1 MSEKARQMPTV
12 SEVVSVDE
20 NLSIKFPESVSKA
33 LEITPDTKL
42 LLMADPTV
50 GEIIMNVAARP
61 GAPLA
66 EARMIIDNQPGSLT
80 KIGGKLGEDQIN
92 IVMFLMPPSTMNTIN
107 GTMLLDV
114 SKTNKTAKEIETS
127 LSELD
132 VIQKATVKLV

>member
-1 MSEKARQMPTV
+1 MSDKTRQMPTV

-20 NLSIKFPESVSKA
+20 NLRIQLPESVSKT

-66 EARMIIDNQPGSLT
+66 EARMIIGNQPGSLT
-80 KIGGKLGEDQIN
+80 KIGGKLAEDQIN
-92 IVMFLMPPSTMNTIN
+92 IVMFLMPPSTMDTIN

-114 SKTNKTAKEIETS
+114 SKSKKTAREIETS

-132 VIQKATVKLV
+132 VIRKVTVKLV

>member
-1 MSEKARQMPTV
+1 
-12 SEVVSVDE
+12 
-20 NLSIKFPESVSKA
+20 

-66 EARMIIDNQPGSLT
+66 EARMIIGNQPGSLT
-80 KIGGKLGEDQIN
+80 KIGGKLAGDQIN
-92 IVMFLMPPSTMNTIN
+92 IVMFLMPPSTKETIN
-107 GTMLLDV
+107 GTMLLDI
-114 SKTNKTAKEIETS
+114 SRSNKTIKEIEKS

-132 VIQKATVKLV
+132 VVRKVTVKLV

>member
-66 EARMIIDNQPGSLT
+66 EARMIIDNHPGSLT

-114 SKTNKTAKEIETS
+114 SKSNKTAKEIETS

>member
-1 MSEKARQMPTV
+1 MPTV

-80 KIGGKLGEDQIN
+80 KIGGKLAEDQIN

-114 SKTNKTAKEIETS
+114 SKSNKTTKEIETS

>member
-1 MSEKARQMPTV
+1 VSEKSKQMPTI

-20 NLSIKFPESVSKA
+20 NLNIKLPESVCKA

-50 GEIIMNVAARP
+50 GEIIMNVAALP

-66 EARMIIDNQPGSLT
+66 EARMIIGNQPGSLT
-80 KIGGKLGEDQIN
+80 KIGGKLAGDQIN
-92 IVMFLMPPSTMNTIN
+92 IVMFLMPPSTKDTIN
-107 GTMLLDV
+107 GSMLLDV
-114 SKTNKTAKEIETS
+114 SKSNKTIREIEKS

-132 VIQKATVKLV
+132 VIRNVTVKLL

>member
-1 MSEKARQMPTV
+1 MSDKTRQMPTV

-20 NLSIKFPESVSKA
+20 NLRIKFPESVSKA

-66 EARMIIDNQPGSLT
+66 EARMIIGNQPGSLT
-80 KIGGKLGEDQIN
+80 KIGGKLAEDQIN
-92 IVMFLMPPSTMNTIN
+92 IVMFLMPPSTMDTIN

-114 SKTNKTAKEIETS
+114 SKSKKTAREIETS

-132 VIQKATVKLV
+132 VIRKVTVKLV

>member
-1 MSEKARQMPTV
+1 LSEKARQMPTI

-20 NLSIKFPESVSKA
+20 NLNIKFPESVSKA
-33 LEITPDTKL
+33 LEITPNTKL

-66 EARMIIDNQPGSLT
+66 EARMIIGNQPGSLT
-80 KIGGKLGEDQIN
+80 KIGGKLAGDQIN
-92 IVMFLMPPSTMNTIN
+92 IVMFLMPPSTKDTIN

-114 SKTNKTAKEIETS
+114 SKSNKTAKEIEMS

-132 VIQKATVKLV
+132 VIRKVTVKLV

>member
-1 MSEKARQMPTV
+1 MSEKARQMPTI

-20 NLSIKFPESVSKA
+20 NLNIKFPESVSKA

-66 EARMIIDNQPGSLT
+66 EARMIIGNQPGSLT
-80 KIGGKLGEDQIN
+80 KIGGKLAGDQIN
-92 IVMFLMPPSTMNTIN
+92 IVMFLMPPSTKDTIN

-114 SKTNKTAKEIETS
+114 SKSNKTVGEIEKS

-132 VIQKATVKLV
+132 VIRKVTVKLV

>member
-1 MSEKARQMPTV
+1 MSEKARQIPTV

-33 LEITPDTKL
+33 LEITPNTKL
-42 LLMADPTV
+42 LLMADSTV

-66 EARMIIDNQPGSLT
+66 EARMIIGNQPGSLT
-80 KIGGKLGEDQIN
+80 KIGGKLAEDQIN
-92 IVMFLMPPSTMNTIN
+92 IVMFLMPPSTMDTIN

-114 SKTNKTAKEIETS
+114 SKSNKTAREIETS

-132 VIQKATVKLV
+132 VIRKVTVKLV

>member
-1 MSEKARQMPTV
+1 LSDKTRQMPTV

-20 NLSIKFPESVSKA
+20 NLRIKFPESVSKA

-66 EARMIIDNQPGSLT
+66 EARMIIGNQPGSLT
-80 KIGGKLGEDQIN
+80 KIGGKLAEDQIN
-92 IVMFLMPPSTMNTIN
+92 IVMFLMPPSTMDTIN

-114 SKTNKTAKEIETS
+114 SKSKKTAREIETS

-132 VIQKATVKLV
+132 VIRKVTVKLV

>member
-80 KIGGKLGEDQIN
+80 KIGGKLAEDQIN

-114 SKTNKTAKEIETS
+114 SKSNKTTKEIETS